1 MILFKNNI
9 RICYQLL
16 YYSVVMAHIGS
27 YVYLID
33 FKDGSE
39 TEFLTKKELQD
50 SVDDMYDNIS
60 KIVKQYKLVT
70 NGNSNNRK
78 KKVNMTLY
86 LETENFSASEYIEHY
101 KSLSKEEYGVNFLS
115 DFDIEIINMF
125 N

>member
-1 MILFKNNI
+1 MLSIIILFI
-9 RICYQLL
+9 
-16 YYSVVMAHIGS
+16 VMAQIGS

-39 TEFLTKKELQD
+39 SEVLTKKELQD

-60 KIVKQYKLVT
+60 KIIKQYKLQN
-70 NGNSNNRK
+70 NGTSGNNSRK
-78 KKVNMTLY
+78 KKINMTLY
-86 LETENFSASEYIEHY
+86 LETENFAASEYIDHY
-101 KSLSKEEYGVNFLS
+101 KSLSKDEYGTNFLS

>member
-1 MILFKNNI
+1 
-9 RICYQLL
+9 
-16 YYSVVMAHIGS
+16 MAQIGS

-33 FKDGSE
+33 FKNGSE

-50 SVDDMYDNIS
+50 SVDDMYVNIS

-70 NGNSNNRK
+70 NGNSSTNGNSNNRK
-78 KKVNMTLY
+78 KKINMTLY
-86 LETENFSASEYIEHY
+86 LETENFSASEYIDHY
-101 KSLSKEEYGVNFLS
+101 KSLSKEEYGANFLS